1 MDNNAE
7 KSKKQITPAA
17 ISLKQQNFVCEN
29 FQFFLWTTAQ
39 YEMKYNRLLHFVFT
53 FNVQI
58 GTFWLQAF
66 FVQALPSRSTAAV
79 KRFKDKRE
87 HLSAL
92 VVPQGAEI
100 SLAGK
105 YIELLCKFV
114 VSLAGHNLLILK
126 LKRNIQLLL
135 DNSKKYSTGLRSR
148 DW

>member
-1 MDNNAE
+1 
-7 KSKKQITPAA
+7 
-17 ISLKQQNFVCEN
+17 
-29 FQFFLWTTAQ
+29 
-39 YEMKYNRLLHFVFT
+39 MKYNRVLHFVFT

-66 FVQALPSRSTAAV
+66 FVQAWPSRSTAAV

-105 YIELLCKFV
+105 YIEL
-114 VSLAGHNLLILK
+114 
-126 LKRNIQLLL
+126 
-135 DNSKKYSTGLRSR
+135 
-148 DW
+148 